1 MKKHPVAALLALALT
16 LIAPVC
22 AATADAPKSEMP
34 KPPMFSA
41 KCKAP
46 CSFSV
51 KSHDRAEVVALLQEH
66 AKAHHNG
73 LVLTEA
79 DAEALVKTSEP
90 KPAHEP
96 RK

>member
-1 MKKHPVAALLALALT
+1 MKKYSAAALLALALA
-16 LIAPVC
+16 LLAPVF

-51 KSHDRAEVVALLQEH
+51 KSHDRTEVVALLQEH

-73 LVLTEA
+73 LVLSDA
-79 DAEALVKTSEP
+79 DAEAMVKTSDH
-90 KPAHEP
+90 K
-96 RK
+96 KQ

>member
-1 MKKHPVAALLALALT
+1 MKKNLLATLLALAFGL
-16 LIAPVC
+16 LAPVLVI
-22 AATADAPKSEMP
+22 AADPGKTEIP

-51 KSHDRAEVVALLQEH
+51 KSHDRPEVVALLQEH

-73 LVLTEA
+73 LVLSEA

-90 KPAHEP
+90 K
-96 RK
+96 K